1 MPQQSQSTDALSLVN
16 DVRIRDGID
25 TSCQSRGHITVDD
38 GCMQLSRPIGEW
50 HMRSE
55 TRLHALNAP
64 GHILSKN

>member
-1 MPQQSQSTDALSLVN
+1 MSPQSQSTDASGLVN
-16 DVRIRDGID
+16 YIRIRDGVD

-55 TRLHALNAP
+55 TRFHALNAP